1 MLSATVEGSIGR
13 SGSPLR
19 NAAVTGAAPSACT
32 PSIRGVRGIS
42 PSVFSSRKPFQTA
55 RNRASV
61 AHRNRH
67 PIRGLPTKL
76 FADFQARRF
85 LPFHQVRVD
94 AGVAVV
100 PAPFLARAL
109 AQLKRVLIA
118 AAHAQHGR
126 AEDEQ
131 LRDLR
136 LRRALG
142 NEDHGFQAHG
152 RRHPRARR
160 RRVAGT
166 GARDDRPPLFARF
179 HHAHGTGAVLQRS
192 GGIAAVIFQKEAGD
206 AQVTGQRRRA
216 SQRRAAHGE
225 SREFGIRADG
235 KQFAV
240 SPVRR
245 LAPAGQ
251 SPPRQEAAYG
261 RVIVLD
267 IENPSDAAT
276 RAGVSHAGGIHRFT
290 KQAFQTFNKIHVP
303 LTLSDVTA

>member
-1 MLSATVEGSIGR
+1 MGR

-32 PSIRGVRGIS
+32 PRIRGVRGIS
-42 PSVFSSRKPFQTA
+42 PSVLSSRKPFPHS

-61 AHRNRH
+61 AYRNRH
-67 PIRGLPTKL
+67 PIRGLPSKL
-76 FADFQARRF
+76 FADFQASRL
-85 LPFHQVRVD
+85 LPFHQVGID

-131 LRDLR
+131 LRDLG
-136 LRRALG
+136 LRRALR
-142 NEDHGFQAHG
+142 NEDHGFQTHR

-160 RRVAGT
+160 SRVAGT
-166 GARDDRPPLFARF
+166 RAGDDRPPLLARLD
-179 HHAHGTGAVLQRS
+179 HAHRTGAVLQRS
-192 GGIAAVIFQKEAGD
+192 GGVAPVIFQKEPRD
-206 AQVTGQRRRA
+206 TQVTGQRRREG
-216 SQRRAAHGE
+216 QRRATHGE
-225 SREFGIRADG
+225 SRKFGIRADRE
-235 KQFAV
+235 QFAV
-240 SPVRR
+240 SPVRL

-251 SPPRQEAAYG
+251 SPARQDTADG

-276 RAGVSHAGGIHRFT
+276 RAGVSHASGIHCFT

-303 LTLSDVTA
+303 RTLSDVTA